1 MEENLFYQ
9 KDYWLNFASNSEKN
23 LLSKD
28 LHASWNIVTKNYDEF
43 TSIEDKHL
51 DVLRKNTSMDSVLD
65 FGVGMGR
72 NLPYLKTLFK
82 NVHGF
87 DTEPMINN
95 LKQRDGF
102 GEDLYSDWN
111 DVSQRKYDLV
121 YESVVM
127 QHIPPQEVIYRLY
140 QISTISKY
148 FVSWTRSY
156 NDYLRNFQASKFGV
170 NIASLISSLDA
181 FEVVDCSIDLNVA
194 EKLMDETHYKI
205 LYKSKNFRYDRNKQ
219 T

>member
-1 MEENLFYQ
+1 MKENFFYQ
-9 KDYWLNFASNSEKN
+9 KNYWLDFANDSDKN
-23 LLSKD
+23 ILSKD
-28 LHASWNIVTKNYDEF
+28 LHGSWNTVTQNYDEL
-43 TSIEDKHL
+43 TTIEDKHL
-51 DVLRKNTSMDSVLD
+51 DVLIKNTSMDSVLD

-72 NLPYLKTLFK
+72 NFPYLKTLFK

-102 GEDLYSDWN
+102 GENLYFDW
-111 DVSQRKYDLV
+111 SEATQRKYDLV

-127 QHIPPQEVIYRLY
+127 QHIPPQEVIHRLY

-156 NDYLRNFQASKFGV
+156 NDYLRNFQHKKFGV

-181 FEVVDCSIDLNVA
+181 FEVIECSVDLDVA
-194 EKLMDETHYKI
+194 KKLMNETHYKI
-205 LYKSKNFRYDRNKQ
+205 LYKSKNF
-219 T
+219 

>member
-1 MEENLFYQ
+1 MKENLFYQ
-9 KDYWLNFASNSEKN
+9 KDYWLNFASDSDKN
-23 LLSKD
+23 ILSKD
-28 LHASWNIVTKNYDEF
+28 LHASWNTVTQNYDEF
-43 TSIEDKHL
+43 TTIKDKHL
-51 DVLRKNTSMDSVLD
+51 DILRKNTSMDSVLD

-72 NLPYLKTLFK
+72 NSPYLKTLFK

-87 DTEPMINN
+87 DTEPMIKN

-102 GEDLYSDWN
+102 GENLYFNWD
-111 DVSQRKYDLV
+111 DVAQRKYDLV

-140 QISTISKY
+140 QISSIAKY

-156 NDYLRNFQASKFGV
+156 NDYLRNFQHKKFGV

-181 FEVVDCSIDLNVA
+181 FELVDCSLELSKAKN
-194 EKLMDETHYKI
+194 LMDETHYYA
-205 LYKSKNFRYDRNKQ
+205 LYKSKNC

>member
-1 MEENLFYQ
+1 MKENFFYQ
-9 KDYWLNFASNSEKN
+9 KNYWLDFANDSDKN
-23 LLSKD
+23 ILSKD
-28 LHASWNIVTKNYDEF
+28 LHGSWNTVTQNYDEL
-43 TSIEDKHL
+43 TTIEDKHL
-51 DVLRKNTSMDSVLD
+51 DVLIKNTSMDSVLD

-72 NLPYLKTLFK
+72 NFPYLKTLFK

-87 DTEPMINN
+87 DTEPMIGN

-102 GEDLYSDWN
+102 GENLYFDW
-111 DVSQRKYDLV
+111 SEATQRKYDLV

-127 QHIPPQEVIYRLY
+127 QHIPPQEVIHRLY

-156 NDYLRNFQASKFGV
+156 NDYLRNFQHKKFGV

-181 FEVVDCSIDLNVA
+181 FEVIECSVDLDVA
-194 EKLMDETHYKI
+194 KKLMNETHYKI
-205 LYKSKNFRYDRNKQ
+205 LYKSKNF
-219 T
+219 

>member
-1 MEENLFYQ
+1 MANYSDDTNLFYQ
-9 KDYWLNFASNSEKN
+9 KDYWLNFARDSDKN
-23 LLSKD
+23 ILSKD
-28 LHASWNIVTKNYDEF
+28 LHGSWNIKTQSYDEF
-43 TSIEDKHL
+43 TTIEDKHL

-72 NLPYLKTLFK
+72 NTPYLKTLFK
-82 NVHGF
+82 NVYGF
-87 DTEPMINN
+87 DTEPMIKN

-102 GEDLYSDWN
+102 GENLYFDWN
-111 DVSQRKYDLV
+111 DVSRRSYDLT

-156 NDYLRNFQASKFGV
+156 NDYLRDFRRQKFGV
-170 NIASLISSLDA
+170 NIASLIASIDA
-181 FEVVDCSIDLNVA
+181 FDVVDCSIELLKAKTIMN
-194 EKLMDETHYKI
+194 ETHYKI
-205 LYKSKNFRYDRNKQ
+205 LYKSKNYHQ
-219 T
+219 